1 MKWCDMEKGE
11 KNESSLHNTKTLRD
25 KIEALNQC
33 ELIRESDQILKYAWQ
48 NIVLVVSL
56 MVFIMFI
63 GYQFMMKYD
72 KENNQHA
79 IVSEETMAFD
89 DVHVAEMDEMIDIL
103 E

>member
-1 MKWCDMEKGE
+1 MKKG
-11 KNESSLHNTKTLRD
+11 KYNETSSLHNANSMKERIR
-25 KIEALNQC
+25 KINQS
-33 ELIRESDQILKYAWQ
+33 ELIRESDQILKYSWQ

-72 KENNQHA
+72 TEKDQPVRA
-79 IVSEETMAFD
+79 SEESVAFD
-89 DVHVAEMDEMIDIL
+89 DILTAEIDEVIDII